1 MFAVIFEVRP
11 RPDRWERYLAIARML
26 RPELER
32 IEGFLENTRYRSD
45 TREGLL
51 LSLSLWRDE
60 KALIRWRTHAGH
72 FAAQVEGR
80 AEVLDDYR
88 LRVGEVAAIGGD
100 GAAALPPTSRL
111 DVTET
116 GEAKALAL
124 VAGGATMPG
133 ALAQD
138 SFTAILEPHDTLSM
152 GGYATLDGA
161 VDAMG
166 KGTARRL
173 AIRIIRDYGM
183 LDRREAPQF
192 HPPVRRPL

>member
-32 IEGFLENTRYRSD
+32 IEGFVENTRYRSD

-72 FAAQVEGR
+72 FAAQGEGR

-88 LRVGEVAAIGGD
+88 LRVGEVAAIRGE
-100 GAAALPPTSRL
+100 GAAPLPAASRL

-116 GEAKALAL
+116 GEATALAL

-133 ALAQD
+133 ALVKD
-138 SFTAILEPHDTLSM
+138 RFTAILEPHEMLSM

-161 VDAMG
+161 VDAIG
-166 KGTARRL
+166 EGTARRL

-192 HPPVRRPL
+192 HPPVRRSP